1 MLSSKN
7 LSNELFQYCILKF
20 MIYTDSI
27 NLAAFINKTPTVRFT
42 LTRSSGSLIQIEF
55 L

>member
-1 MLSSKN
+1 MLYLLAQPKKVLNN
-7 LSNELFQYCILKF
+7 LLK
-20 MIYTDSI
+20 TKAKTNSI

-42 LTRSSGSLIQIEF
+42 LTRSSGSLNKEN